1 VARSTST
8 PGYLYFVADFFNLL
22 IEISIYFLS
31 FSLPVYLLWRCSD
44 SHPLLLTGLGIVG
57 FLLAAIVFLLILIL
71 IKRCLIG
78 DIKPGRFLLTSSRS
92 YRWMAGDRL
101 NKVMLRSPF
110 RGLVTENAFFRHLYF
125 RGMGMVCDSTLLMG
139 SRAVIGEPW
148 AVTLG
153 TNVLIGA
160 DAALSAHKVERNV
173 VTLEDIVVGDDVLI
187 GSRVLVFPG
196 VNIGNRVVVGA
207 GSIVVRGTVIP
218 DGETWSGNP
227 ATKVNTWGA
236 RKPESSADTA
246 G

>member
-1 VARSTST
+1 MARSNST

-22 IEISIYFLS
+22 IEMMVYFLS
-31 FSLPVYLLWRCSD
+31 FSFPAYLLWCSSD
-44 SHPLLLTGLGIVG
+44 SHPLFLTGLIIAG
-57 FLLAAIVFLLILIL
+57 FLLAGFTFLLILIF

-78 DIKPGRFLLTSSRS
+78 EIKAGRFLLSSNRS

-101 NKVMLRSPF
+101 NKIMLRSPF
-110 RGLVTENAFFRHLYF
+110 RGLVTENAFFRYFYF
-125 RGMGMVCDSTLLMG
+125 RGMGMKCDSTLLMG

-148 AVTLG
+148 SVTLG

-196 VNIGNRVVVGA
+196 VKIGNGAVVGA

-227 ATKVNTWGA
+227 AQKINTWGA
-236 RKPESSADTA
+236 RKQESSADA
-246 G
+246 NS